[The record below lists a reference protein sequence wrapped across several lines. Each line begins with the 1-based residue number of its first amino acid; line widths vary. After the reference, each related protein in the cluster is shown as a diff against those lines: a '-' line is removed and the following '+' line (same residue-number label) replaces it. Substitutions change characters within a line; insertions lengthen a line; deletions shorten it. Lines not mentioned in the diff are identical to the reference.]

1 MAFNSSPDFRP
12 TCVTTFIR
20 SFDSGAGTLL
30 VETDAGRAYIKAKGN
45 PGGPHVLACEYV
57 GTRLA
62 TLLGLPTFDYAL
74 IQVDEI
80 DELPFANGKDFAEPG
95 TAFAARSET
104 GTTWGQDKRLLGR
117 LGNVDEVSRLVV
129 FDTWV
134 LNSDRYDPNGSRIN
148 LDNVFFSSESS
159 GFEVELRIMDHTHCF
174 TNGRDLTARVKQ
186 IGIVKD
192 EAIYGLFPEFKPL
205 LDREVVCAT
214 CEQLTNLSVDD
225 VGEIV
230 HSIPRD
236 WSVGKPARD
245 ALQELIIRRAE
256 YVAETIEESLFGPI
270 QGDLFQT
277 SD

>member
-1 MAFNSSPDFRP
+1 M
-12 TCVTTFIR
+12 TFIR

-62 TLLGLPTFDYAL
+62 TLLDLPTFDYAL

-95 TAFAARSET
+95 SAFATRSET
-104 GTTWGQDKRLLGR
+104 GSTWGQDKRLLGR
-117 LGNVDEVSRLVV
+117 LANVDDVSRLVV

-134 LNSDRYDPNGSRIN
+134 RNPDRYGPNGSRVN
-148 LDNVFFSSESS
+148 LDNVFFSSETS
-159 GFEVELRIMDHTHCF
+159 GFEVELRIMDLTHCF
-174 TNGRDLTARVKQ
+174 TNGHDLTARVKQ

-192 EAIYGLFPEFKPL
+192 EAIYGLFPDFKPL

-214 CEQLTNLSVDD
+214 CDQLANLNADD

-230 HSIPRD
+230 DSIPKD
-236 WSVGKPARD
+236 WSVRKPARD
-245 ALQELIIRRAE
+245 ALQEFILRRAE
-256 YVAETIEESLFGPI
+256 YVAETIEECLFGPT

-277 SD
+277 SDLP